1 MLRDEPTIEA
11 LMKGVDWHWFRYPFL
26 AEGDR
31 PEKREAVRKFFLQ
44 HGYRIADVTMS
55 FGDYRWTEPYARCKA
70 KGDTQA
76 IETLKETYL
85 EAADKS
91 IDYYRDLSQRL
102 YGRDIPYV
110 LLMHIGALDAEMLPR
125 LLDLYRS
132 RGFEF
137 VTLQQAESDQFY
149 RTSIDLSL
157 PPAPDM
163 LEGIAGERHLP
174 MPPQPQLSIEPES
187 LCK

>member
-1 MLRDEPTIEA
+1 
-11 LMKGVDWHWFRYPFL
+11 
-26 AEGDR
+26 
-31 PEKREAVRKFFLQ
+31 
-44 HGYRIADVTMS
+44 
-55 FGDYRWTEPYARCKA
+55 RCKA
-70 KGDTQA
+70 KGDAQS

-91 IDYYRDLSQRL
+91 IDYYRDLSHQL

-125 LLDLYRS
+125 LLDLYKS

-137 VTLQQAESDQFY
+137 VTLQQVESDEFY
-149 RTSIDLSL
+149 RSSTDLRL
-157 PPAPDM
+157 PAAPDM
-163 LEGIAGERHLP
+163 LEGVAGERHIP
-174 MPPQPQLSIEPES
+174 MPSQPQLSVEPES